1 MFPKSFNFY
10 FYPRILQKCVM
21 HHLEKARNKAFKIS
35 FPLQSGTLLT
45 FLCVKTTFRII
56 HRVHFF
62 GFQVATRMCVCSQNY
77 SRLRWIKKI
86 TQFCPEFIVDS
97 CTPTNKALWYDFP
110 SLFLS
115 DMALAWKAKRE
126 RRRSK
131 IQPTHRRSA
140 YASSMQQC
148 FECNIFYQID
158 RLLPTIA
165 VWLYCMIRLG
175 FHFVGRI
182 VWIFPQSCFE
192 ICCCKFGGRIA
203 FLRA

>member
-1 MFPKSFNFY
+1 MFPKSFDFY
-10 FYPRILQKCVM
+10 FYPRIPQKCVM
-21 HHLEKARNKAFKIS
+21 HHLEKARKGIQDLFY
-35 FPLQSGTLLT
+35 PLQSGTLLT

-62 GFQVATRMCVCSQNY
+62 GFQVATGMCVCSQNY

-115 DMALAWKAKRE
+115 DMALACKAKRE

-131 IQPTHRRSA
+131 IVNCVKPSTNTSTFGLCFEHATMFWMQYFLSNRSSFAYDRCLTVLCDSFGFSFRRS
-140 YASSMQQC
+140 YCVNFSTVVHR
-148 FECNIFYQID
+148 D
-158 RLLPTIA
+158 LL
-165 VWLYCMIRLG
+165 L
-175 FHFVGRI
+175 
-182 VWIFPQSCFE
+182 
-192 ICCCKFGGRIA
+192 
-203 FLRA
+203 